1 MGRRASPRCWHVVKK
16 HARRLVCAPPS
27 FIVSAD
33 TPRSPRGF
41 LLFLAGGGVGSGSGA
56 SLPRFSP
63 LGPWGARLAEPRRL
77 CLKVGLL
84 GSRSLPAGPGTSSP
98 GMGRLHH
105 QRKATLDP
113 RSPPGVCPFGKLDFR
128 IPSLYKFS
136 HDVSGARGRVRTAG
150 KRRAVR
156 MSSSV
161 TCKE

>member
-56 SLPRFSP
+56 PLPRFSP
-63 LGPWGARLAEPRRL
+63 LGPWAARPAEPRRL
-77 CLKVGLL
+77 CLKVGLQ
-84 GSRSLPAGPGTSSP
+84 GPRSLPAGPGTSSP

-113 RSPPGVCPFGKLDFR
+113 RSPPGVGPFGKLDFSEFPASTSFPTMYLGQEEELGLR
-128 IPSLYKFS
+128 A
-136 HDVSGARGRVRTAG
+136 SGVQ
-150 KRRAVR
+150 
-156 MSSSV
+156 S
-161 TCKE
+161 E